1 MPPTF
6 AFPNGQREFWVPLT
20 ATVDGRTPSLQVV
33 ARLRSD
39 LTLADARA
47 RIEASALQPRSA
59 QEGSVPRALRVVP
72 PLARSLNPP
81 VRTTLYL
88 LAGAVGFVLLI
99 ACANIANLLFVQH
112 AAREREVAVRT
123 ALGASRARLARQFLT
138 EVMVL
143 AGVGGLLGLLVAQW
157 AIALL
162 QATAPSQMTFLSIH
176 AIGLD
181 GRVLL
186 FALLLTL
193 LTGGLCGVLPAL
205 RSARAMPHHALKA
218 GGRGA
223 TDAPGQE
230 RLRRAF
236 VVLQLAV
243 SVILLVGAT
252 LLARTFL
259 RLTQVDPG
267 FESAHLAIA
276 TLELP
281 RWRYPTAEAREE
293 FLTRLSDRLRA
304 LPGVVNITRSGGAPP
319 DGGNLD
325 FGLTFEVE
333 GRGVVLDDP
342 KIVVPNSSVSGE
354 YFAVMGIPI
363 IAGRTFS
370 ADDTRGSP
378 PAIVISQTMASR
390 LWPGTNAVGQR
401 LRLRKNSNAPWY
413 TVVGIVSDVYQF
425 DYAQTRGQFAY
436 YFPTTQ
442 RGVGAVQTIAL
453 RTAGDPATVLP
464 LLREQVRALDP
475 EQSIWKLDT
484 ASTAYARFFALPRFY
499 TTLMGALAGLGIV
512 IAAVGLYGVLTYAIA
527 QQTREFGIRLALGAQ
542 KRDILRMVLRG
553 GAVVTGLGLL
563 VGALGSVFVTRSLE
577 SILVDVPRL
586 DPVAYG
592 VVADPADA
600 RRASRV
606 LDPGEPC
613 DARRSRRCA
622 AGGLNDRS
630 SSQST
635 VDSRQSTADCRL
647 PTTESY
653 ISASLCADRSRRR
666 RSLATPTTSR
676 RDRSWRLPCTRCRC
690 RARTS
695 RPPSVSR

>member
-1 MPPTF
+1 MDLLTDLRHSVRRMLAAPSFTAVAVLTLALGIGSTTAIYSVIDALMLRPLPFADPDRLVDLGTATERGGILVYFDPTEIPDLQSKTDIFASLDGWTFASGTLAGVDEPSVAMGAALGGNLMRTLGVSARLGRVIDDSDTRGAQQVIVLSDAAWRKRFGADPGIIGRKIRRDNETREVIGVMPPAF
-6 AFPNGQREFWVPLT
+6 AFPNAQREFWVPLT

-143 AGVGGLLGLLVAQW
+143 AGVGGLLGLIVAQW

-176 AIGLD
+176 AFGLD
-181 GRVLL
+181 GRVLF

-223 TDAPGQE
+223 TDGPGQE

-243 SVILLVGAT
+243 SVILLVGAA

-281 RWRYPTAEAREE
+281 RWRYPTPETREE

-363 IAGRTFS
+363 IAGRN
-370 ADDTRGSP
+370 
-378 PAIVISQTMASR
+378 SR
-390 LWPGTNAVGQR
+390 LT
-401 LRLRKNSNAPWY
+401 
-413 TVVGIVSDVYQF
+413 
-425 DYAQTRGQFAY
+425 TRADR
-436 YFPTTQ
+436 P
-442 RGVGAVQTIAL
+442 
-453 RTAGDPATVLP
+453 LP
-464 LLREQVRALDP
+464 
-475 EQSIWKLDT
+475 
-484 ASTAYARFFALPRFY
+484 
-499 TTLMGALAGLGIV
+499 
-512 IAAVGLYGVLTYAIA
+512 
-527 QQTREFGIRLALGAQ
+527 
-542 KRDILRMVLRG
+542 
-553 GAVVTGLGLL
+553 
-563 VGALGSVFVTRSLE
+563 
-577 SILVDVPRL
+577 
-586 DPVAYG
+586 
-592 VVADPADA
+592 
-600 RRASRV
+600 
-606 LDPGEPC
+606 
-613 DARRSRRCA
+613 
-622 AGGLNDRS
+622 S
-630 SSQST
+630 SSARPWPRGCGRHKRGRPAPAVEKEQQRPL
-635 VDSRQSTADCRL
+635 VHRRWHRQ
-647 PTTESY
+647 
-653 ISASLCADRSRRR
+653 
-666 RSLATPTTSR
+666 
-676 RDRSWRLPCTRCRC
+676 
-690 RARTS
+690 
-695 RPPSVSR
+695 